1 MFAIFQFLFL
11 FHDTQSILGCY
22 GLFNGRGRIYSG
34 ARTREHLALLPFSLH
49 GPFDES
55 WKMSVCRQR
64 LLAHQLSKLFIF
76 CFFLFFLEIQTF
88 CRTLN
93 QNNLFFPIYR
103 LKLFTFS
110 PLRLNS
116 IFCLALWYRYPHPP
130 LIDLVQEKTINDGI
144 KLLPALRERRYWLI
158 FMWSCNLYQGFP
170 SIFSSPILLRSWWVF
185 FCVFVSFF
193 WWAWKTKQKQQQEKV
208 ALPFCHSCM

>member
-1 MFAIFQFLFL
+1 MKWLVLYRSFLSSQKFWWILSCVLFASEERKNNKLEQCKYVCHLLVFLFL

-93 QNNLFFPIYR
+93 QNNLFFSNLPFEIIYI
-103 LKLFTFS
+103 FS
-110 PLRLNS
+110 PTSKFRILFGIVIPLS
-116 IFCLALWYRYPHPP
+116 PP
-130 LIDLVQEKTINDGI
+130 TFDRSRPRENNQWWNKAFAGLKGETLLIDFHV
-144 KLLPALRERRYWLI
+144 
-158 FMWSCNLYQGFP
+158 
-170 SIFSSPILLRSWWVF
+170 V
-185 FCVFVSFF
+185 V
-193 WWAWKTKQKQQQEKV
+193 
-208 ALPFCHSCM
+208 